1 LPPFSP
7 TYETVDLNS
16 AAHVLAS
23 TSPVAGR
30 PQRDWNCSTA
40 PRVIG
45 PKIPSS
51 STPTWRWIATTT
63 APVSP
68 SDTSA
73 PDGRWIELRADVDAV
88 ATERDPDPED
98 ATATSGR
105 TVGPAAID
113 AVTASV
119 APLRRAAC
127 LRLNAAISRRCSARD
142 CERAQSSGSLRSR
155 VYDESIGNDNGT
167 NPLALNAYGVSCRA
181 RAGLRYAA
189 NRRRFAPTTWVPR
202 SPHLAA
208 G

>member
-1 LPPFSP
+1 
-7 TYETVDLNS
+7 
-16 AAHVLAS
+16 
-23 TSPVAGR
+23 
-30 PQRDWNCSTA
+30 A

-73 PDGRWIELRADVDAV
+73 PLGRWIELRAGALTAE
-88 ATERDPDPED
+88 ATEPEDPDVASA
-98 ATATSGR
+98 ATGSTD
-105 TVGPAAID
+105 GPAAID

-127 LRLNAAISRRCSARD
+127 LRLSAAISRRCRARD

-155 VYDESIGNDNGT
+155 VYDGSIGNDNGT
-167 NPLALNAYGVSCRA
+167 TPWPLR
-181 RAGLRYAA
+181 LR
-189 NRRRFAPTTWVPR
+189 
-202 SPHLAA
+202 